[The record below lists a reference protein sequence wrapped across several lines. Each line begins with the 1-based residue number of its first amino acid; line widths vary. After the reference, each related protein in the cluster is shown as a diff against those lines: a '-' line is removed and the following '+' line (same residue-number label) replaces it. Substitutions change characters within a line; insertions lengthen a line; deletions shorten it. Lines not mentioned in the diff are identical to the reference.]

1 MGFELSHPR
10 IVSGELD
17 YYNSTLTLVSYGSGE
32 CNVFIYMA
40 RNPSIYDVFKVK
52 VSTVVMPASPVNLHV
67 GGEISFKIMENER
80 P

>member
-10 IVSGELD
+10 VVSGELD

-40 RNPSIYDVFKVK
+40 KNP
-52 VSTVVMPASPVNLHV
+52 
-67 GGEISFKIMENER
+67 
-80 P
+80 